1 MIEEV
6 LDFAVVLIGRVLTY
20 AVFAAWGIMV
30 LLILLVLA
38 YHVINGVESLFKL
51 L

>member
-1 MIEEV
+1 MIADI
-6 LDFAVVLIGRVLTY
+6 LDFAAVLIGRVLAG

-30 LLILLVLA
+30 LLILLVMA
-38 YHVINGVESLFKL
+38 YHAINGVESLFKL